1 MTNMPEERLLE
12 RIRSLEREP
21 IRRGSGDQ
29 GRLKRSLLSHLQRI
43 LNTRQGNVAIA
54 EDYGVP
60 DFTDFL
66 QAMPE
71 SVSEIERNIK
81 KAIDKYEPRLSG
93 ARVSYLPDE
102 DDVLMLRFQIA
113 ATLSA
118 EEGRKIL
125 FETVI
130 DADGRVRVRS

>member
-12 RIRSLEREP
+12 RLRSLEQEP
-21 IRRGSGDQ
+21 VRRGSADQ

-54 EDYGVP
+54 NDYGVP
-60 DFTDFL
+60 DFIDFL
-66 QAMPE
+66 QGMPE

-81 KAIDKYEPRLSG
+81 RAIDKYEPRLSG
-93 ARVSYLPDE
+93 ASVTYVPDE

-113 ATLSA
+113 AKLSA
-118 EEGRKIL
+118 DDGRKIL
-125 FETVI
+125 FTTVI
-130 DADGRVRVRS
+130 DADGRVRVRG